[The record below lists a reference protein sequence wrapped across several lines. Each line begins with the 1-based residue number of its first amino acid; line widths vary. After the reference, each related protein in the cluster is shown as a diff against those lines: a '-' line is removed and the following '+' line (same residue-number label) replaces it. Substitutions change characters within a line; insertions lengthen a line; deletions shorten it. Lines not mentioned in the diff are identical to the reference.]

1 MIFIPSLYFNNTQYN
16 DNQRYLGLFLEEK
29 LSLLEHIDI
38 KTKKV
43 RIGVKLIRKLKSF
56 ITKFV
61 LAGNL
66 QEFYQIS
73 SGLRRCCLQSIGSV
87 LFNQ

>member
-1 MIFIPSLYFNNTQYN
+1 MGGGLVTKFMWGIVDITKKKHKKLIFIPSLYFNNTQYN
-16 DNQRYLGLFLEEK
+16 DNQRYLGLFLDEK

-66 QEFYQIS
+66 
-73 SGLRRCCLQSIGSV
+73 
-87 LFNQ
+87 